1 MRFVHGLHAALRFP
15 RAARFG
21 HFDEASRWPAPQPMT
36 HGKTEEIP
44 RILQT
49 GHSRRPNSSFKETAM
64 FKTTL
69 TTAVIAVAASTSFA
83 APAIAGQCATPGTN
97 ALTNAPTMPMG
108 VTDTVIGA
116 INLGPEINVDGR
128 QLRTRRLVVQ
138 PGGIVP
144 LHSHKDRPAL
154 IYTVSGSITE
164 YSSVCAVP
172 IEHKAGDISREA
184 EGLSH
189 YWINNGKVPAVLLSS
204 DVFHG

>member
-1 MRFVHGLHAALRFP
+1 MMKTILKGAPLALVSALAF
-15 RAARFG
+15 
-21 HFDEASRWPAPQPMT
+21 AS
-36 HGKTEEIP
+36 
-44 RILQT
+44 
-49 GHSRRPNSSFKETAM
+49 
-64 FKTTL
+64 
-69 TTAVIAVAASTSFA
+69 
-83 APAIAGQCATPGTN
+83 PAIAGTCTKTGSIDFAS
-97 ALTNAPTMPMG
+97 APTMPKG

-154 IYTVSGSITE
+154 IYTVSGAITE
-164 YSSVCAVP
+164 YSSACGAP

-184 EGLSH
+184 DGLSH
-189 YWINNGKVPAVLLSS
+189 YWVNHGKVPAVLLSS